1 MYEAGYHVSEGS
13 GFFSCYDELCC
24 FEACVR
30 CMSFFF
36 VKRTPM
42 QPNYTNIIEKCIMV
56 GNQ

>member
-36 VKRTPM
+36 CEK
-42 QPNYTNIIEKCIMV
+42 NINATKLH
-56 GNQ
+56 